1 MELTKNLV
9 NEISSF
15 FGMPDNCRGYDSNTP
30 IGEIARHAYVHWENV
45 ERRLVYLKN
54 DIQQLSLSRNVL
66 QDKIRSLESTLQE
79 EKKDCCRIKYA
90 QKYKRCLLYA
100 KNHKNMGDLATGA
113 ARLVG
118 MNANAFTKEMETA
131 CIAYWDRIRDCHYRH
146 YNEWLKLADK
156 FKELMEL

>member
-1 MELTKNLV
+1 MELTKKLV
-9 NEISSF
+9 NKISSF
-15 FGMPDNCRGYDSNTP
+15 FYISSNCRGYDPNTP

-45 ERRLVYLKN
+45 ERSLVYLKN
-54 DIQQLSLSRNVL
+54 DIQILSQNRNIL

-79 EKKDCCRIKYA
+79 EKKDCCRSKYA

-100 KNHKNMGDLATGA
+100 KNHKNLGDLAMDA
-113 ARLVG
+113 VRLIRL
-118 MNANAFTKEMETA
+118 NADAFTKETA
-131 CIAYWDRIRDCHYRH
+131 CVAYWNRIRDCHYRH